1 MPMTI
6 SVYMIGRY
14 CYKSLIMIHDNIE
27 TLSRELEY
35 SKHIKTLTEVGS
47 YIVQKT
53 QQAGRQTH
61 ANTLPSFCGNFFVR
75 ASE

>member
-1 MPMTI
+1 
-6 SVYMIGRY
+6 
-14 CYKSLIMIHDNIE
+14 MIHDNIE
-27 TLSRELEY
+27 TPSRELEY
-35 SKHIKTLTEVGS
+35 SKHIKKTLTELGS